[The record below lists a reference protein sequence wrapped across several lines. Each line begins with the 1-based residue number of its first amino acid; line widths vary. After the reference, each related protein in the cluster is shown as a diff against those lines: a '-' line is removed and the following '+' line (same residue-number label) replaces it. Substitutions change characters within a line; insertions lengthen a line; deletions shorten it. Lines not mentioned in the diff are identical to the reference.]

1 MFNSLFKDMQDVN
14 HYLPIE
20 NFYLEKIKKTVNEK
34 NIILENEIYPFLKI
48 ILLCLGKLFKYDYKE
63 KNLILKEENKIEIL
77 EYFNETLIY
86 FHPYI
91 IENYDIIKRYY
102 LIYLNNVN
110 TSSIN
115 LETESNNNN
124 FFLNNE
130 QFKDYLKLIECSYY
144 LLLNFITDVSN
155 GKEYYSM
162 IEKNLY
168 KRINNKEENN
178 KFEEIFLIIILKIIK
193 ESDNLSK
200 ILIFSLIEYICGK
213 IIEDLDYNSNFF
225 YDILISYNLLIIDDE
240 NLQEKSMKLFAEIF
254 MEEIKIEHFQKYFFT
269 KINDLIIKK
278 NNKNFEL
285 ILPLLMYISTIFKN
299 ENENIKIKV
308 LNTLTN
314 ILNKYS
320 DKHLYFKFQQK
331 EIDHQKYDSDFFSN
345 IFGNFNIFT
354 NPNSEKNIELVK
366 EYFNFYITFLLFL
379 NTNFNYQEIGTDISE
394 RKIIISVI
402 ILYIYKLIVLSEN
415 TIDFIP
421 TITLFIKQLIY
432 YIKVY
437 LKSNPNNSFLIYI
450 NLSIRFKELIKS
462 NFQNLSYIPY
472 LSYYISL
479 FILIEIIK
487 TNKLTISLSNI
498 HNKIISETKN
508 LEENFSN
515 LIQKIQINEL
525 STIDYNESQINTLEN
540 DLIYNFNNC
549 QNFNIN
555 EKKYEQIM
563 EIIYSKYFGKST
575 NLFSCLEPQLN
586 SSERAFDILSN
597 SNQTDD
603 ISIVQNNS
611 NSFLRKIDDRSDIS
625 TDLNNNNNNEN
636 NIEKE
641 LNESLPS
648 IQNKYFNINY
658 NSINISINNEN
669 DDENIKY

>member
-86 FHPYI
+86 FHPLI
-91 IENYDIIKRYY
+91 MENYDIIKRYY

-193 ESDNLSK
+193 ESDKLSK

-278 NNKNFEL
+278 NNKNF
-285 ILPLLMYISTIFKN
+285 
-299 ENENIKIKV
+299 
-308 LNTLTN
+308 
-314 ILNKYS
+314 
-320 DKHLYFKFQQK
+320 
-331 EIDHQKYDSDFFSN
+331 
-345 IFGNFNIFT
+345 
-354 NPNSEKNIELVK
+354 
-366 EYFNFYITFLLFL
+366 
-379 NTNFNYQEIGTDISE
+379 
-394 RKIIISVI
+394 
-402 ILYIYKLIVLSEN
+402 
-415 TIDFIP
+415 
-421 TITLFIKQLIY
+421 
-432 YIKVY
+432 
-437 LKSNPNNSFLIYI
+437 
-450 NLSIRFKELIKS
+450 
-462 NFQNLSYIPY
+462 
-472 LSYYISL
+472 
-479 FILIEIIK
+479 
-487 TNKLTISLSNI
+487 
-498 HNKIISETKN
+498 
-508 LEENFSN
+508 
-515 LIQKIQINEL
+515 
-525 STIDYNESQINTLEN
+525 
-540 DLIYNFNNC
+540 
-549 QNFNIN
+549 
-555 EKKYEQIM
+555 
-563 EIIYSKYFGKST
+563 
-575 NLFSCLEPQLN
+575 
-586 SSERAFDILSN
+586 
-597 SNQTDD
+597 
-603 ISIVQNNS
+603 
-611 NSFLRKIDDRSDIS
+611 
-625 TDLNNNNNNEN
+625 
-636 NIEKE
+636 
-641 LNESLPS
+641 
-648 IQNKYFNINY
+648 
-658 NSINISINNEN
+658 
-669 DDENIKY
+669 